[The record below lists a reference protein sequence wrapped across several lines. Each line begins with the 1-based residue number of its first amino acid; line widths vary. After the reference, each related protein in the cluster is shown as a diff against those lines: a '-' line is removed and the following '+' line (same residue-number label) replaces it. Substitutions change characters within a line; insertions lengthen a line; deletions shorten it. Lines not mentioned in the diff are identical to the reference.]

1 MHIYAFNGLQV
12 EYLMILLLYSPAAVD
27 NISAF
32 LGIVKC
38 VGLGA
43 EMHFVFTT
51 ALREVNVIIWCSAC
65 YR

>member
-12 EYLMILLLYSPAAVD
+12 EYFMILLLYSPAAVD

-32 LGIVKC
+32 FGIVTC

-43 EMHFVFTT
+43 EMHIVSTT
-51 ALREVNVIIWCSAC
+51 ALREVNEIIRCSAC